1 MNTEF
6 LNQPAIPNH
15 VQELDTRARRIA
27 KTYLCAES
35 EIITVLQDFDRCR
48 GYLHFGV
55 TSLIGYTIEILKLSE
70 GAASNLVTVARKSLE
85 FPALKSA
92 IEAGEVT
99 VSKARKIAS
108 VLTKENQN
116 LWIDLAK
123 TSTSRVIEREV
134 ARANP
139 QAAVPE
145 KLKYKTAER
154 LELSFGISEK
164 LSEKLKKVKDLL
176 AQKRAKV
183 VCTEEAL
190 EALVDDY
197 LERHDPIK
205 KAERAKMKID
215 KREVLAHGNV
225 QRVPGRV
232 DKVRPSLPAAIKHA
246 VTLRDLRQCTHIDG
260 DGRRCSSSRWLD
272 VHHIIPVAR
281 GGTNELKNLTTLCS
295 AHHKL
300 EHLNLVKKSLPSFEF
315 RDD

>member
-6 LNQPAIPNH
+6 IKMKKDETKINNREAKLSDCKRKMNQPAIPDH

-27 KTYLCAES
+27 KTYLFAES
-35 EIITVLQDFDRCR
+35 QIITVLQDLDKCR

-70 GAASNLVTVARKSLE
+70 GAASNLVTVARKSVE

-139 QAAVPE
+139 QAKQKFLVQRRPM
-145 KLKYKTAER
+145 TFDV
-154 LELSFGISEK
+154 ELS
-164 LSEKLKKVKDLL
+164 
-176 AQKRAKV
+176 
-183 VCTEEAL
+183 T
-190 EALVDDY
+190 
-197 LERHDPIK
+197 
-205 KAERAKMKID
+205 
-215 KREVLAHGNV
+215 
-225 QRVPGRV
+225 
-232 DKVRPSLPAAIKHA
+232 
-246 VTLRDLRQCTHIDG
+246 T
-260 DGRRCSSSRWLD
+260 SSD
-272 VHHIIPVAR
+272 
-281 GGTNELKNLTTLCS
+281 
-295 AHHKL
+295 
-300 EHLNLVKKSLPSFEF
+300 
-315 RDD
+315 